1 MQQGG
6 IHTEVLHKTGRI
18 KDFSCG
24 CKYAILASG
33 VRLCRKRCGGIV
45 VVVASSV
52 AGTAAAIADD
62 DDEEE

>member
-33 VRLCRKRCGGIV
+33 VLVAIVVV

>member
-24 CKYAILASG
+24 CKYAILALG
-33 VRLCRKRCGGIV
+33 V